1 MRLPAALMLALLTF
15 GACAAPTTAVAPTP
29 QQGVRL
35 TGGGEFN
42 TKDTSAIV
50 YDTKLVPPGAQASVT
65 VESADGQ
72 TRTSFVAEGLLPD
85 RKYGVHLHAKPCG
98 VKPDDSGPHF
108 QHAHASPSATNEVW
122 LDIKTD
128 SSGAATS
135 ASRNPWA
142 LTPDRVP
149 HSLVI
154 HTSATAPDGTAGG
167 RVACLTLK

>member
-1 MRLPAALMLALLTF
+1 MRLPTLMLALLPL
-15 GACAAPTTAVAPTP
+15 GACAAPTTALVPTP
-29 QQGVRL
+29 HEGVRIS
-35 TGGGEFN
+35 GGGEFS

-50 YDTKLVPPGAQASVT
+50 YDTKLAPSGAQASVT

-85 RKYGVHLHAKPCG
+85 RKYGVHLHTKPCG
-98 VKPDDSGPHF
+98 LKPDDSGPHF

-122 LDIKTD
+122 LDITTD
-128 SSGAATS
+128 RSGAATS
-135 ASRNPWA
+135 AARNPWA

-154 HTSATAPDGTAGG
+154 HASATATDGTAGA